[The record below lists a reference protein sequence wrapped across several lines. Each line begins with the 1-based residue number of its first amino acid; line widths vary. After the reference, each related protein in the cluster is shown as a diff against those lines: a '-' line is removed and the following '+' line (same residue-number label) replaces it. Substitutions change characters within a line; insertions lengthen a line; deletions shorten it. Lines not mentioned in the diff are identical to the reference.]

1 MTRTTTSMVDALSK
15 SAVPTLRAWVD
26 DHRATVES
34 VVAGAV
40 DATQENVALAEEVD
54 FTLPTPLAFGTV
66 SDLQDDG
73 LTDEQ
78 RKRALA
84 WLKKRADRTEGA
96 FDAEEARIA
105 LALIPGWR
113 SEILPGGMAT
123 TYPDPENY
131 SYTHDGKDR
140 NFWVDADTA
149 ARYTVLPKDK
159 RGRDMPPGLYA
170 EKVEPVSPILL
181 TNTVMRRA
189 WGRGLE
195 EVSLDKPVAAVQTE
209 DGPVELAQNWHFVPY
224 AGTTLYLVVKPVLV
238 APSSKAALRVTNAQ
252 GRTAVVS
259 GKAAWTALYGE
270 RSWVSGKG
278 RVNEGGLGLQ
288 EAAKATVDA
297 LARKVEAREAF
308 AKSQQGWGG
317 ALCPVCFQ
325 RAAVTPTSRHMVDH
339 RHTRPGWGYNVAPC
353 DGNRFPPYKE
363 SPEGSK
369 YKLGNLRNAFDTR
382 VATLRDTL
390 THPEK
395 QEYTVKVY
403 VKDTRGSPVYDYVTV
418 EDRYGNEVTKH
429 VRREK
434 SITVRQGHPLFRDL
448 YAKDVKAQRMHIL
461 AIADAIPFYAAAVRV
476 WKPGLDDMAPIYAGM
491 RREADKPALP
501 ADLFPA
507 TWSA

>member
-1 MTRTTTSMVDALSK
+1 MIRTVESLVDALSTD
-15 SAVPTLRAWVD
+15 AVPTLRVWVD

-73 LTDEQ
+73 LTNEQ

-84 WLKKRADRTEGA
+84 WLNKRADRTEGE
-96 FDAEEARIA
+96 FDAEEAQIA

-113 SEILPGGMAT
+113 SDVVTTLRAVPMNAT
-123 TYPDPENY
+123 TADGSFPAALVEAGFVHVPVPGNRTPSVGSSRASNIDGVAYATKYGDKDEALRVTPEIAATFRTFDAKKTKVKDLPAGRWAADIRW
-131 SYTHDGKDR
+131 SDDGS
-140 NFWVDADTA
+140 A
-149 ARYTVLPKDK
+149 VL
-159 RGRDMPPGLYA
+159 
-170 EKVEPVSPILL
+170 
-181 TNTVMRRA
+181 T
-189 WGRGLE
+189 
-195 EVSLDKPVAAVQTE
+195 
-209 DGPVELAQNWHFVPY
+209 
-224 AGTTLYLVVKPVLV
+224 KPVLV
-238 APSSKAALRVTNAQ
+238 FAEPGGLRVTNVR
-252 GRTAVVS
+252 GETVTVS
-259 GKAAWTALYGE
+259 GKAAWRVLYGE
-270 RSWVSGKG
+270 RQWVTGKG
-278 RVNEGGLGLQ
+278 NVNKGGLGLQ
-288 EAAKATVDA
+288 EAAKTVVDA
-297 LARKVEAREAF
+297 LSRKVATQEAF

-339 RHTRPGWGYNVAPC
+339 RHQRPGWGYNVSPC
-353 DGNRFPPYKE
+353 DGNRFPPYME

-369 YKLGNLRNAFDTR
+369 YALGNLRKSFDTH

-395 QEYTVKVY
+395 KAYTVKVY

-418 EDRYGNEVTKH
+418 KDRFGRDTTKH

-434 SITVRQGHPLFRDL
+434 QITVRQGHPLFRDL
-448 YAKDVKAQRMHIL
+448 YAKDVKAQRAQIL
-461 AIADAIPFYAAAVRV
+461 AVADAIPFYAAAVRV

-491 RREADKPALP
+491 RREADTPALP
-501 ADLFPA
+501 ADLFS
-507 TWSA
+507 TKE

>member
-15 SAVPTLRAWVD
+15 NAVPTLRAWVD
-26 DHRATVES
+26 DHRATVER

-54 FTLPTPLAFGTV
+54 FTLPTPLAFGAV

-105 LALIPGWR
+105 LSLLPGWS
-113 SEILPGGMAT
+113 SE
-123 TYPDPENY
+123 
-131 SYTHDGKDR
+131 
-140 NFWVDADTA
+140 
-149 ARYTVLPKDK
+149 VL
-159 RGRDMPPGLYA
+159 
-170 EKVEPVSPILL
+170 
-181 TNTVMRRA
+181 
-189 WGRGLE
+189 
-195 EVSLDKPVAAVQTE
+195 
-209 DGPVELAQNWHFVPY
+209 
-224 AGTTLYLVVKPVLV
+224 TTLRAVPMNPTTADGAFPRALVEAGFVHTPVPGNRKPSVGVSYPSNIEGVSYATKYGDKDESIRVTPEIAATFRTFDPKKTKAKDLPAGRWAGEIRWSDNGSAVLTKPVLV
-238 APSSKAALRVTNAQ
+238 FAEPSSLSVTNAQ
-252 GRTAVVS
+252 GETVTVS
-259 GKAAWTALYGE
+259 GKAAWKALSGE
-270 RSWVSGKG
+270 RVWG
-278 RVNEGGLGLQ
+278 RLGEGSKIVGGIGLT
-288 EAAKATVDA
+288 EAAKAVVDA

-339 RHTRPGWGYNVAPC
+339 RHTRPGWGYNVSPC

-369 YKLGNLRNAFDTR
+369 YKLGNLRKAFDTR

-403 VKDTRGSPVYDYVTV
+403 VKDAHGSAVYDYITV

-434 SITVRQGHPLFRDL
+434 SITVRQGHRLFRDL
-448 YAKDVKAQRMHIL
+448 YARDVKAQRMHIL

-507 TWSA
+507 SWNDAE